1 MDNRRVIEPLVLATN
16 PLVFV
21 LGQVVFSP
29 VLRMGNYVPE
39 LQEQFRR
46 AGFPRFHQLDAQELR
61 LGPGGAQVIPD
72 RRWVFADRA
81 NQIAVVLS
89 ASFVVV
95 EQTRYVSFESFIETV
110 AQAVEIIGEVLD
122 VDLCER
128 LGFRRV
134 NLIEPGSSGLSL
146 REFFQPGLRGLEPS
160 ELGVERLDAQLEERG
175 QTPSGNLV
183 VRLLK
188 PAPDS
193 GLPPDLGM
201 TTLHQKAPDAG
212 AESALL
218 DIDHYST
225 RERDFQTDAVVEG
238 FWELHRYSDEAF
250 RAAVTAEALGFWGR
264 GGPA

>member
-1 MDNRRVIEPLVLATN
+1 MDNRRVIEPLDLATN

-72 RRWVFADRA
+72 RRWVFADRE

-146 REFFQPGLRGLEPS
+146 REFFQPGLRGL
-160 ELGVERLDAQLEERG
+160 
-175 QTPSGNLV
+175 
-183 VRLLK
+183 K
-188 PAPDS
+188 P
-193 GLPPDLGM
+193 
-201 TTLHQKAPDAG
+201 
-212 AESALL
+212 
-218 DIDHYST
+218 
-225 RERDFQTDAVVEG
+225 
-238 FWELHRYSDEAF
+238 
-250 RAAVTAEALGFWGR
+250 
-264 GGPA
+264 